1 MEVHPLAAVFPMMTD
16 DELVDLADDIKANGL
31 LHNIVLDADGRLVD
45 GRNRLRACEIAG
57 VEPTFDRLNGHD
69 AAAFIVSANLARR
82 NLTKGQQAM
91 ALAFI
96 YPEPGKGGRGKVGAA
111 KEAKKL
117 GGFTDER
124 LRQARL
130 ILRHSR
136 ALAEDVL
143 ALRKAFDAALATVDE
158 ERAAS
163 QSAEAKLD
171 MLRQFAPDLAE
182 LVAEGRL
189 GLDEAYAAMDKR
201 QTDAR
206 RAEEN
211 KRETMLRLSE
221 SAWRSTTAWASDDF
235 LIEITER
242 LDDKEFCDAMRERVR
257 CDPAR
262 LAEIQLGAAALTTI
276 LTQIMEGGGD
286 V

>member
-96 YPEPGKGGRGKVGAA
+96 YPEAEKGGRGHS
-111 KEAKKL
+111 KERVEETSILYSTK
-117 GGFTDER
+117 R
-124 LRQARL
+124 LQQARS
-130 ILRHSR
+130 ILKHSR

-143 ALRKAFDAALATVDE
+143 ALRKAFDEALKTVAD

-163 QSAEAKLD
+163 QSAEGKLD
-171 MLRQFAPDLAE
+171 MLRQFAPDLAD

-201 QTDAR
+201 QTDAT

-221 SAWRSTTAWASDDF
+221 SAWRSITAWASDDF
-235 LIEITER
+235 FLEITER
-242 LDDKEFCDAMRERVR
+242 LEDKEFCDAMRERVR